1 MHGRIDNGR
10 AFLTGTMGWDLP
22 DLAGVKYATAIVLPE
37 QFYQTASNPS
47 QGRPEADL
55 MRAVLEDA
63 VQCIRVGLNT
73 PNRRHQRLAREAQQW
88 FESQEMSWPFSFLNI
103 CAVLGLDPHYIR
115 GGLRGWQ
122 HQRPLWMAKT
132 KRRVVRRRNSI
143 RFAA

>member
-1 MHGRIDNGR
+1 
-10 AFLTGTMGWDLP
+10 MGWDLP
-22 DLAGVKYATAIVLPE
+22 DLAGGKYATAIVLPE
-37 QFYQTASNPS
+37 QFYQTAPNPS

-63 VQCIRVGLNT
+63 VQCIRVGLNA
-73 PNRRHQRLAREAQQW
+73 PNRRHQRLAHEAQQW

-115 GGLRGWQ
+115 GGLQGWQ
-122 HQRPLWMAKT
+122 RQRPLWMAKA
-132 KRRVVRRRNSI
+132 KRRFVRRRNSI